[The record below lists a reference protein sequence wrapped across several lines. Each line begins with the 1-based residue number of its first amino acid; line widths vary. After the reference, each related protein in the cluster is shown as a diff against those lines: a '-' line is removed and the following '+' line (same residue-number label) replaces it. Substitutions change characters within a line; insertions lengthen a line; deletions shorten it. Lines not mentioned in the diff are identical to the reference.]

1 MEKYMKLK
9 IDFKKLIKE
18 RKIKLIIFFSFER
31 TWNNIGGFVFRKFLL
46 NKEGKWGQLKD
57 TKEVILE

>member
-1 MEKYMKLK
+1 MKLK
-9 IDFKKLIKE
+9 IGFRKLIKE

-46 NKEGKWGQLKD
+46 NKESKWDQLKD
-57 TKEVILE
+57 TKEVIFK